1 MVVGEERHWMVV
13 GVVVGEEQRSM
24 VVVVVVVEGR
34 RSMVVV
40 VEGRRWKLSRQT
52 MRKQME

>member
-24 VVVVVVVEGR
+24 VVVVV
-34 RSMVVV
+34 
-40 VEGRRWKLSRQT
+40 EGRRWKLSRQT